1 MRIDRFVFDKNR
13 LPERSLIRAAESVS
27 TILAVQ
33 GIVSQQSDFKSLV
46 ERRYLR
52 GLHFRE
58 LWNEELG
65 VVESRGPADIWRTS
79 PTMYQ

>member
-1 MRIDRFVFDKNR
+1 MRIDRFVFEKCR
-13 LPERSLIRAAESVS
+13 LPERSLIRAAESVN

-33 GIVSQQSDFKSLV
+33 GTVSLENDFKSLV

-52 GLHFRE
+52 GLDFRE

-79 PTMYQ
+79 PTMYK